1 MKIKEPKMQ
10 SLQQRNN
17 LYNKNAIF
25 TTKMQSLHKNKQSQH
40 LDKTHIMKLKHKTPL
55 SSKNP

>member
-1 MKIKEPKMQ
+1 MQ